1 MNNFTFVRLTDFD
14 QKLPFYFSG
23 VGYNY
28 IQEPVVRPGKNEYQ
42 QWMFSDYQWIQTK
55 KGSGE
60 LILNENKYIIKEGQ
74 GFLLFPNEP
83 HEYHTLSDEE
93 WIVDWIIFKGTSLND
108 FMSNIL
114 ETYTSKVFFI
124 SNPQYISEK
133 ITKLCNCILS
143 SEPTKNI
150 SCSKSVYDILIDI
163 FKLTSQKQ
171 NTSLIR
177 SSQRLMPVF
186 NYINECFAQPL
197 TLNELAKIV
206 DLTPQHLCHVF
217 KKLTSYTVFEYILM
231 TRIQKSKEL
240 LLSGKEI
247 QIKTVAHLS
256 GFNDAS
262 YFCTVFNKYEHM
274 TPSQF
279 KETFN
284 TITIQ

>member
-108 FMSNIL
+108 FMSNM
-114 ETYTSKVFFI
+114 
-124 SNPQYISEK
+124 
-133 ITKLCNCILS
+133 
-143 SEPTKNI
+143 
-150 SCSKSVYDILIDI
+150 
-163 FKLTSQKQ
+163 
-171 NTSLIR
+171 
-177 SSQRLMPVF
+177 RL
-186 NYINECFAQPL
+186 
-197 TLNELAKIV
+197 
-206 DLTPQHLCHVF
+206 
-217 KKLTSYTVFEYILM
+217 
-231 TRIQKSKEL
+231 
-240 LLSGKEI
+240 
-247 QIKTVAHLS
+247 
-256 GFNDAS
+256 
-262 YFCTVFNKYEHM
+262 
-274 TPSQF
+274 
-279 KETFN
+279 
-284 TITIQ
+284 